1 MAGDG
6 QLAAQADSM
15 DLSEWDGY
23 GSQGSQ
29 SSPAMSRQSAPPAPK
44 PAPAKAPV
52 QWDDD
57 IPF

>member
-1 MAGDG
+1 MAAGEG
-6 QLAAQADSM
+6 QLAAQAEGM

-23 GSQGSQ
+23 GSKAQG
-29 SSPAMSRQSAPPAPK
+29 PPAKAPSQ
-44 PAPAKAPV
+44 PAKAPV